1 MIEALLDDFSPFAI
15 EENERLGR
23 VRRIHFAIADDRDG
37 AARTIDRYF
46 GSSGVTTA
54 PLEVDDDGWAERSQA
69 ALRTVRIGDF
79 VISPPWDIPSRRPGD
94 TLVVIRPSMGF
105 GTGHHASTRSC
116 LRALLATPVGSQS
129 VMDVGTGSGVLA
141 IAATKQGAA
150 TVVAIDNDPDAL
162 ASARDNVAVN
172 GVSFIVTLGQRD
184 FRNLSPDDGGPA
196 SIVLANL
203 SGAVLRDY
211 AATLLKEVAVGGT
224 LIVGGITSD
233 EESGGRRA
241 FAPGGMLVRSTRDEE
256 WVALTF
262 HRALGKYP

>member
-1 MIEALLDDFSPFAI
+1 
-15 EENERLGR
+15 
-23 VRRIHFAIADDRDG
+23 
-37 AARTIDRYF
+37 
-46 GSSGVTTA
+46 
-54 PLEVDDDGWAERSQA
+54 
-69 ALRTVRIGDF
+69 
-79 VISPPWDIPSRRPGD
+79 
-94 TLVVIRPSMGF
+94 
-105 GTGHHASTRSC
+105 
-116 LRALLATPVGSQS
+116 
-129 VMDVGTGSGVLA
+129 MDVGTGSGVLA
-141 IAATKQGAA
+141 IAAAKRGAS

-184 FRNLSPDDGGPA
+184 FRYLSQDDGGPA

-233 EESGGRRA
+233 EESGIRRA
-241 FAPGGMLVRSTRDEE
+241 FAPGGILVRSTRDEE

-262 HRALGKYP
+262 HRALGKHP